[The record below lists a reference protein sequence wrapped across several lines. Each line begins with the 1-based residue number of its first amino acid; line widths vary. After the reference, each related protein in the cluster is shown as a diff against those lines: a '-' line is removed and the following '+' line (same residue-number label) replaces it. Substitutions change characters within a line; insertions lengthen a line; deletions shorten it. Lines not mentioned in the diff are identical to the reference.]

1 MCAMQQKFLVK
12 LAVKNL
18 AMHRLRSLLTIT
30 AMIIGIS
37 AILFLV
43 AFAFGVEKLV
53 TNEVTGGDAY
63 ELVDVGTGNSQ
74 VVKLN
79 DESIEKIAALPN
91 VKATEYIANA
101 AATVLDQ
108 TQTENDAAF
117 IFSSRQYLD
126 WLGYK
131 LKAGEFFNNLT
142 TAYTKK
148 EAIINE
154 PLLKTLG
161 LGSAE
166 EAIGKQVELTVIVP
180 KELRD
185 IQQGKNYEKQLFTI
199 TGVIKGPASATFFVS
214 NSMVK
219 EYEIVSYSQL
229 KSRVNPKD
237 KVEATRKLI
246 ENLGFKT
253 QFLGETVSQVEKVFS
268 FFKIILG
275 SFGAIALV
283 VASLG
288 MFNTLTISLLERTKE
303 VALLKIIGM
312 RKKDIVK
319 IFITEAVAMGIV
331 GGLAGIGLGYLLGKI
346 ANQVLNI
353 FATRSGGDPVSVFYF
368 PLWFVGAV
376 MLFAFLVSFLTG
388 LYPARRAAKIKA
400 LDVLRYE

>member
-53 TNEVTGGDAY
+53 TSEVTGGDAY

-74 VVKLN
+74 IVKLN
-79 DESIEKIAALPN
+79 NDSMEKIAALPN

-101 AATVLDQ
+101 AATVSDQ
-108 TQTENDAAF
+108 KQTAADAAF
-117 IFSSRQYLD
+117 IFTSKQYLQ
-126 WLGYK
+126 WLGYR
-131 LKAGEFFNNLT
+131 LKAGEFFNDLST
-142 TAYTKK
+142 LYTKK
-148 EAIINE
+148 EIVINE

-161 LGSAE
+161 INSDK
-166 EAIGKQVELTVIVP
+166 EAIGKQIELTVIVP
-180 KELRD
+180 KELRAVSES
-185 IQQGKNYEKQLFTI
+185 KNYELQQFTI
-199 TGVIKGPASATFFVS
+199 VGVIKGPVSETFYVS
-214 NSMVK
+214 NSMAG
-219 EYEIVSYSQL
+219 EYEIVNFSQL
-229 KSRVNPKD
+229 KTRVNPKD
-237 KVEATRKLI
+237 KVESTRKLI

-253 QFLGETVSQVEKVFS
+253 QFIGETVSQVEKVFS

-319 IFITEAVAMGIV
+319 IFITEAVAMGVV

-346 ANQVLNI
+346 ANQILNI
-353 FATRSGGDPVSVFYF
+353 FATRAGGDPIVVFFF
-368 PLWFVGAV
+368 PLWFVAAV
-376 MLFAFLVSFLTG
+376 MIFAFLVSFLTG

>member
-1 MCAMQQKFLVK
+1 MQQKFLIK

-53 TNEVTGGDAY
+53 TSEVTGGDAY
-63 ELVDVGTGNSQ
+63 ELVDVGAGNSQ
-74 VVKLN
+74 IVKLN
-79 DESIEKIAALPN
+79 NESIEKIAALPN

-101 AATVLDQ
+101 AATIEGENQ
-108 TQTENDAAF
+108 TMTDAAF
-117 IFSSRQYLD
+117 ILSSKQYLE

-131 LKAGEFFNNLT
+131 LKAGEFFNNLSNT
-142 TAYTKK
+142 YTKR
-148 EAIINE
+148 EILINE
-154 PLLKTLG
+154 PLLKPLG
-161 LGSAE
+161 IKSSE
-166 EAIGKQVELTVIVP
+166 EAIGKQIELTVIIP
-180 KELRD
+180 RELRAVSES
-185 IQQGKNYEKQLFTI
+185 KNYKLQQFTI
-199 TGVIKGPASATFFVS
+199 VGVIKGSASETFYVS
-214 NSMVK
+214 NSMVDG
-219 EYEIVSYSQL
+219 YEIVNFSQL
-229 KSRVNPKD
+229 KARVNPKD

-253 QFLGETVSQVEKVFS
+253 QFIGETVSQVEKVFS

-319 IFITEAVAMGIV
+319 IFITEAVAMGVV

-353 FATRSGGDPVSVFYF
+353 FATRAGGDPIDVFFF

-376 MLFAFLVSFLTG
+376 MLFAFLVSLLTG